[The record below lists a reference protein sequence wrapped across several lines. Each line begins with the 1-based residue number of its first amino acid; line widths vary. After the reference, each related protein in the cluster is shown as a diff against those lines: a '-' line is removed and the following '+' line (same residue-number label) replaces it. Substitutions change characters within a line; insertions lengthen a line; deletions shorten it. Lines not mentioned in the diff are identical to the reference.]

1 MTYRDQ
7 FEPYYGGIDTILIGI
22 QNSESQVMAWHLCP
36 YSNDWVKK
44 AFSFES
50 MMTRVEVIDK
60 ILTEC
65 VNL

>member
-7 FEPYYGGIDTILIGI
+7 FEPYYRGIDTILIGI

-36 YSNDWVKK
+36 YSNIEVKK

-50 MMTRVEVIDK
+50 MMTRVKVIDK
-60 ILTEC
+60 IIAEC
-65 VNL
+65 VAL

>member
-7 FEPYYGGIDTILIGI
+7 FEPHYAGIDTILIGI

-36 YSNDWVKK
+36 YSNGEVKR

-50 MMTRVEVIDK
+50 MIDRVGVVDK
-60 ILTEC
+60 ILAEC
-65 VNL
+65 VAL